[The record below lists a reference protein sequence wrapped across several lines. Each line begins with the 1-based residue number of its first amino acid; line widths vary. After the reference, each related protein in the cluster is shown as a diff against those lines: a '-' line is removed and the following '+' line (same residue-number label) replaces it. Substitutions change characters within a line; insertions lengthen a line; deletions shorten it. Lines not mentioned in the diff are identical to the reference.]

1 MNQCPHCKSY
11 NTKDLGYIGPNFRA
25 QCQDCLRVTWIPYRD
40 EQIHEVE
47 LALRDGLI
55 EELTDT
61 TVTSIELIAR
71 LTDVVKRQE
80 ASIQLWEQQNK
91 ALLEL
96 AQVTIDQRDKARAI
110 AVRLEQECH
119 SCMDTV
125 HHGNEEQ
132 YESD

>member
-1 MNQCPHCKSY
+1 MDD
-11 NTKDLGYIGPNFRA
+11 T
-25 QCQDCLRVTWIPYRD
+25 T
-40 EQIHEVE
+40 HEIE
-47 LALRDGLI
+47 IALRDGLI

-61 TVTSIELIAR
+61 TVTSIDLIAR

-91 ALLEL
+91 ALLQLTQDAIE
-96 AQVTIDQRDKARAI
+96 QRDKARTI

-119 SCMDTV
+119 ACNDTV

-132 YESD
+132 YDSD

>member
-1 MNQCPHCKSY
+1 MDD
-11 NTKDLGYIGPNFRA
+11 T
-25 QCQDCLRVTWIPYRD
+25 T
-40 EQIHEVE
+40 HEIE
-47 LALRDGLI
+47 IALRDGLI

-61 TVTSIELIAR
+61 TVTSIDLIAR

-110 AVRLEQECH
+110 AIRLEQECH
-119 SCMDTV
+119 ACMDTV

-132 YESD
+132 YEQD

>member
-1 MNQCPHCKSY
+1 MDD
-11 NTKDLGYIGPNFRA
+11 T
-25 QCQDCLRVTWIPYRD
+25 T
-40 EQIHEVE
+40 HEIE
-47 LALRDGLI
+47 IALRDGLI

-61 TVTSIELIAR
+61 TVTSIDLIAR

-91 ALLEL
+91 DLLEL
-96 AQVTIDQRDKARAI
+96 AQISIYQRDKARALV
-110 AVRLEQECH
+110 VRLEQECH
-119 SCMDTV
+119 ACNDTV